1 MPETI
6 TFRGAVLRDMDLRQA
21 AKGASTFLRM
31 HLVSDFTDV
40 IREALEWEDLPD
52 SYKDASPKDAV
63 LNGVKLHVKPNGREL
78 NQYAF
83 SMPIRQVKDF
93 RVNTIKEGEEEIRQL
108 SFTVETN
115 VKKAYST
122 VGKFIEAVGL
132 AKCQVKIE
140 YATEEENADGT
151 KQEQLLTSEEMRA
164 AAKSEND

>member
-21 AKGASTFLRM
+21 AKGASTFVRM

-52 SYKDASPKDAV
+52 TYKDGSPKAAT
-63 LNGVKLHVKPNGREL
+63 LNGVKLSVKPNGREL

-83 SMPIRQVKDF
+83 TMPIRQVKDF
-93 RVNTIKEGEEEIRQL
+93 RVNTVKEGDDEIRQL
-108 SFTVETN
+108 SFTVETS
-115 VKKAYST
+115 VKRAYAT
-122 VGKFIEAVGL
+122 IGKFIEAVGS

-151 KQEQLLTSEEMRA
+151 KQEELLTTAEMREA
-164 AAKSEND
+164 TKAEND